1 MRSDG
6 RHVQSNDSARRGC
19 ERKTVTTEKELV
31 SCVKERSNRTFEARY
46 YVQNS
51 NLQTVLEQGMV
62 ISRDAL
68 ENYEAGNLISDIL
81 PQQSPEDAVL
91 KMVDCLKRLGAT
103 TEANFKNNKDENVD
117 P

>member
-1 MRSDG
+1 M
-6 RHVQSNDSARRGC
+6 
-19 ERKTVTTEKELV
+19 
-31 SCVKERSNRTFEARY
+31 CVKERSNRTFEARY

-91 KMVDCLKRLGAT
+91 KMVDCLKRLGAA
-103 TEANFKNNKDENVD
+103 TEANFKTIRMKMWIPKTTLCNVRLNEAIKCCD
-117 P
+117 INRYI